1 LNRVSVF
8 IPVYNEEDIL
18 VKNIERLIRY
28 LENQNL
34 IFEIIIGS
42 NGSTDQTVALGKSVA
57 ASDNR
62 IGFFHLEKKGVG
74 DAFKKA
80 VLSARNECVISQ
92 DMDLA
97 TDLGFIDHARVLL
110 DQGYDIV
117 VGSKKLGQQRRSAF
131 RIMGSG
137 FFILCARILLGL
149 PFQDYSIAAKA
160 YKRSFLLNYINQ
172 IDQGT
177 SYVIDIICHAYHS
190 GAKVTEVPV
199 LCHDFRTSK
208 FNIVHEGIYR
218 FSNLFKLWVKV
229 TSASNKD
236 EK

>member
-1 LNRVSVF
+1 MNRVSVF

-18 VKNIERLIRY
+18 EKSIARLIRY

-34 IFEIIIGS
+34 VFEIIIGS
-42 NGSTDQTVALGKSVA
+42 NGSTDQTVALGQSVA
-57 ASDNR
+57 ARDKR
-62 IGFFHLEKKGVG
+62 ISFFHLEKKGVG
-74 DAFKKA
+74 DAFKKG
-80 VLSARNECVISQ
+80 VLSARNDYVISQ

-97 TDLGFIDHARVLL
+97 TDLGFIDHARALL

-117 VGSKKLGQQRRSAF
+117 VGSKKLGEQRRSAF

-149 PFQDYSIAAKA
+149 PFRDYSIAAKA
-160 YKRSFLLNYINQ
+160 YKRSFLLNYLNQ

-177 SYVIDIICHAYHS
+177 SYVIDIICHAHHN

-199 LCHDFRTSK
+199 RCHAFRTSK

-218 FSNLFKLWVKV
+218 FSNLFKLWVKM
-229 TSASNKD
+229 TFSNKG